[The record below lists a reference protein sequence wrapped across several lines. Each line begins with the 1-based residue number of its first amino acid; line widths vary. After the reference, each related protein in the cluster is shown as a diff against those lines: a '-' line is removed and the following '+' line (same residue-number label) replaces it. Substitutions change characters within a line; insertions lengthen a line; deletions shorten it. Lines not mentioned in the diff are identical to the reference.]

1 MTSHAQT
8 QRSRRFRS
16 AAVSL
21 MALVMAVGSGKQAYA
36 LIVGRTGNA
45 PIHDP
50 GWPQGA
56 AKIFNRRE
64 RVAWWEGRPLGGGEW
79 HAECRG
85 NAQAING
92 VLDDFAKLDVKNK
105 RVRVHD
111 GAGASVWLNANGEA
125 AKRAAAEIDWNF
137 TVWQRGNWERV
148 RKFPPE
154 LRPPDLVD
162 GDKGPPAEIDL
173 YVGGRIHWSDVVLPH
188 GLEVVDER
196 LGAHGFSAADGI
208 VLEGNVFD
216 LATKQPIAARLQL
229 ERLDSQPK
237 SDRPGK
243 VAGTVADL
251 KGHWVLKN
259 VPTGWYRLVADKEGY
274 VSCVVAYARLS
285 GQPQWHGYDGGLAR
299 AASLSGRVTDEAGRP
314 VSDVTVRLANVVPQ
328 GSAGGY
334 RVRNEVLCKTD
345 KEGRLQSDHA
355 PAGSARIELRKAGY
369 VLPGL
374 GPQVSLPAKNVLFKM
389 ERSAQVRV
397 VVAFRGNQRSSGYLV
412 EIEAEGGPA
421 VGKWGGSASIDQQDQ
436 VVFANIPP
444 GRYVIQGHPNPFSTS
459 RDKRATPIIVEL
471 TGGQSAEVTLSAR

>member
-21 MALVMAVGSGKQAYA
+21 MALAMTVGSGKQAYA

-56 AKIFNRRE
+56 AKIFNCRE
-64 RVAWWEGRPLGGGEW
+64 RVAWWEGRPFGGGEW

-92 VLDDFAKLDVKNK
+92 VLDDFAKLEVKNK

-111 GAGASVWLNANGEA
+111 GAGVSVWLDANGEA
-125 AKRAAAEIDWNF
+125 AKRAGAEIDWTF
-137 TVWQRGNWERV
+137 IVWQRGNWERL
-148 RKFPPE
+148 RKFPVE
-154 LRPPDLVD
+154 LRPLDLDD

-173 YVGGRIHWSDVVLPH
+173 YVGGRIHWSDVVVPH

-196 LGAHGFSAADGI
+196 SGAHGFTAMDGI
-208 VLEGNVFD
+208 VVEGHVFD

-237 SDRPGK
+237 GDRRGN
-243 VAGTVADL
+243 VVGTAADP
-251 KGHWVLKN
+251 KGQWVLKN
-259 VPTGWYRLVADKEGY
+259 VPAGWYRVVADKAGY
-274 VSCVVAYARLS
+274 VSCVVAHARL
-285 GQPQWHGYDGGLAR
+285 GGEPQWHGYDGGLAR
-299 AASLSGRVTDEAGRP
+299 AASLSGRVTDEAGSP
-314 VSDVTVRLANVVPQ
+314 VSDVTVRLGNVVPQ
-328 GSAGGY
+328 GSTGGY
-334 RVRNEVLCKTD
+334 RVPNETLCKTD
-345 KEGRLQSDHA
+345 KEGRFQSDHA

-369 VLPGL
+369 VLRGL
-374 GPQVSLPAKNVLFKM
+374 GPQVLIPAKNVLIKM

-397 VVAFRGNQRSSGYLV
+397 VVAFRGNPRSSGYLV
-412 EIEAEGGPA
+412 EIAAEGGPRI
-421 VGKWGGSASIDQQDQ
+421 GKWGASASVDEQDQ
-436 VVFANIPP
+436 AVFANIPP
-444 GRYVIQGHPNPFSTS
+444 GRYLIQGHPNPFSTS
-459 RDKRATPIIVEL
+459 RDKRAAPITVEL
-471 TGGQSAEVTLSAR
+471 AGGQSAEVTLSAR